1 MLDELSLICPNELVI
16 ESGIVYAKI
25 LRIIILTR
33 DEQRA
38 FYEASKW
45 VYEHGSTKL
54 VELWKAIEKGIQ
66 IPSKGNMGKL
76 KTCFTYSCIEINKR
90 DANFVDSL
98 VRILSKGGDTET
110 NCSIVLTLVG
120 AIVGYNGIPGYLKQK
135 IVNSRMKDSPRPRDE
150 KYSTHKVIEL
160 VEGLQRVQ
168 TQKYFKIL

>member
-1 MLDELSLICPNELVI
+1 
-16 ESGIVYAKI
+16 
-25 LRIIILTR
+25 
-33 DEQRA
+33 
-38 FYEASKW
+38 
-45 VYEHGSTKL
+45 
-54 VELWKAIEKGIQ
+54 
-66 IPSKGNMGKL
+66 MGKL

-150 KYSTHKVIEL
+150 KYSTHKVI
-160 VEGLQRVQ
+160 
-168 TQKYFKIL
+168 